1 PGGSRHQRR
10 ADGGRGPGGGRGG
23 VAVPR
28 ARHRRRRRRHRSHRG
43 AGAPAGHDGE
53 LSMDD
58 TGRIRR
64 PLTPTARRI
73 VFGRAAPEAP
83 ELALVSQ
90 VDRAHLVMLAERELV
105 DRRAA
110 AALLAEIEGLRA
122 ARFAPLDGAEARRGR
137 YLLYEDWLADRL
149 GERTAGLL
157 RTGRSRN
164 DLNATV
170 LRLRLRPPVSRLLTE
185 TLRLQAALLAGAR
198 RHAATVMPAYT
209 HYQPA
214 VPTTYGYHLAGV
226 ARAVDRD
233 LEALAAAAAGID
245 TSPLGAG
252 VGHGSALPIDPARTA
267 ALLGFER
274 PAPHALDGVASRDV
288 VLRLLAAAAVF
299 GVTASRL
306 AADLLLWTTAEFA
319 LLELPD
325 ELVGSSSA
333 MPQKRNP
340 FLLEHVK
347 GRSARAAGAF
357 VAAATAMHAAPFAN
371 SVAVGTEGC
380 AGVVEALDATAD
392 CAALLRLVVAGA
404 RPQPAA
410 MLARA
415 TAGHTTATAEAE
427 RLMIDDGLSFRE
439 AHHIVGRRL
448 TEGAPPGSK
457 APADPAGVARA
468 ARFGGGPGAPPA
480 IEDLRRHRAAE
491 AADLAGRRRHW
502 HRADLDL
509 AAAVA
514 RLLAADGAGPVAA
527 AAGSRA

>member
-1 PGGSRHQRR
+1 
-10 ADGGRGPGGGRGG
+10 
-23 VAVPR
+23 V
-28 ARHRRRRRRHRSHRG
+28 
-43 AGAPAGHDGE
+43 
-53 LSMDD
+53 DD

-73 VFGRAAPEAP
+73 VFGEPDPGPP
-83 ELALVSQ
+83 ELALVSR
-90 VDRAHLVMLAERELV
+90 VDRAHLVMLAEQGLV
-105 DRRAA
+105 DRAAA
-110 AALLAEIEGLRA
+110 AALLVEIDVLRA
-122 ARFAPLDGAEARRGR
+122 GRFAPLEGAEARRGR
-137 YLLYEDWLADRL
+137 YLLYEDWLAARL
-149 GERTAGLL
+149 GQRTAGLL

-170 LRLRLRPPVSRLLTE
+170 LRLRLRRPVERLLTE
-185 TLRLQAALLAGAR
+185 VLRLQAVLLAGAR
-198 RHAATVMPAYT
+198 RHAATVMPGYT

-214 VPTTYGYHLAGV
+214 VPTTYGYHLGGV

-233 LEALAAAAAGID
+233 LEALSAAAAGLD

-252 VGHGSALPIDPARTA
+252 TGHGSALPIAPARTA

-274 PAPHALDGVASRDV
+274 PAPHALDAVASRDL
-288 VLRLLAAAAVF
+288 VLRLLAAASIF

-319 LLELPD
+319 FLELPD

-357 VAAATAMHAAPFAN
+357 VAAVTAMHAAPFAN

-380 AGVVEALDATAD
+380 AGAPEALEAAAD
-392 CAALLRLVVAGA
+392 SAALLRLVVAGA
-404 RPQPAA
+404 RPQPEA

-415 TAGHTTATAEAE
+415 TAGDTTATARAE
-427 RLMIDDGLSFRE
+427 RLMIEDGLSFRE
-439 AHHIVGRRL
+439 AHHEIGRLL
-448 TEGAPPGSK
+448 TEAEQADRRSSVTPVVAQEGRNGGLDRLGPTANPERGL
-457 APADPAGVARA
+457 DPASVAA
-468 ARFGGGPGAPPA
+468 ATRFGGGPGAPSA
-480 IEDLRRHRAAE
+480 IGDLRLRRAE
-491 AADLAGRRRHW
+491 AATEVAERTGRWRT
-502 HRADLDL
+502 ADLDL

-514 RLLAADGAGPVAA
+514 ALIGSSGTAPVPPAVV
-527 AAGSRA
+527 GSRA

>member
-1 PGGSRHQRR
+1 
-10 ADGGRGPGGGRGG
+10 
-23 VAVPR
+23 V
-28 ARHRRRRRRHRSHRG
+28 
-43 AGAPAGHDGE
+43 
-53 LSMDD
+53 DD

-73 VFGRAAPEAP
+73 VFGEPEPPPP
-83 ELALVSQ
+83 ELALITE
-90 VDRAHLVMLAERELV
+90 VDRAHLVMLAEQGLV
-105 DRRAA
+105 DRAAA
-110 AALLAEIEGLRA
+110 AALLVEIEVLRA
-122 ARFAPLDGAEARRGR
+122 ARFSPLAGAEARRGR
-137 YLLYEDWLADRL
+137 YLLYEDWLAGRL

-170 LRLRLRPPVSRLLTE
+170 LRLRLRRPVERLLSE
-185 TLRLQAALLAGAR
+185 TLRLQAVLLAGAR
-198 RHAATVMPAYT
+198 RQAGTVMPGYT

-214 VPTTYGYHLAGV
+214 VPTTYGYHLGGV
-226 ARAVDRD
+226 ARALDRD
-233 LEALAAAAAGID
+233 LEALAAAATGLD

-252 VGHGSALPIDPARTA
+252 TGHGSALPIAPARTA
-267 ALLGFER
+267 ELLGFER
-274 PAPHALDGVASRDV
+274 PAPHALDAVAGRDL
-288 VLRLLAAAAVF
+288 VLRLLAAASIL

-319 LLELPD
+319 FLELPD

-380 AGVVEALDATAD
+380 AGAVEALEAAAD

-404 RPQPAA
+404 RPRAEA

-415 TAGHTTATAEAE
+415 VAGHTTATAEAE
-427 RLMIDDGLSFRE
+427 RLVVEQGLSFRE
-439 AHHIVGRRL
+439 AHHIVGALL
-448 TEGAPPGSK
+448 TEAESASRARGSSAPPDPPPGAHNGSTVDNGSGLE
-457 APADPAGVARA
+457 PAQDDALDPTGVVRA
-468 ARFGGGPGAPPA
+468 ARFGGGPGGPPA
-480 IEDLRRHRAAE
+480 IDDLRRRRAE
-491 AADLAGRRRHW
+491 VAAGMTDRTARWRRAQTHLAT
-502 HRADLDL
+502 
-509 AAAVA
+509 AVA
-514 RLLAADGAGPVAA
+514 ALVASAGAAPVPSAPV
-527 AAGSRA
+527 GVPT